1 MEDRDDHIITF
12 QTYYDLVL
20 AHIVRARL
28 EANGI
33 ACFISDENTIVANP
47 FYNQALGG
55 IKLNIFE
62 RDLEKC
68 QSILADDAD
77 LQE

>member
-1 MEDRDDHIITF
+1 MDNSDRIITF
-12 QTYYDLVL
+12 KTFYDPVL
-20 AHIVRARL
+20 AHIIKARL

-33 ACFISDENTIVANP
+33 SCFVSDENTIVANP

-62 RDLEKC
+62 YDYEKC
-68 QSILADDAD
+68 TAILADDAD